1 MAETLRWGILGT
13 GGIARKF
20 AAQLPHSETGELV
33 AVGSRQEEAA
43 IAFANEFGGAPRSPY
58 QGLLADPRVDAIY
71 NSLPNSLH
79 AEWTIRALEAGK
91 HVLCEK
97 PIAVNAAQAREMFAA
112 AERTGRTLVEAFM
125 YRSHPAVQQFLALI
139 REGAIGPVKL
149 IRANFSFQREADPRD
164 VRYQPSLAGGSIM
177 DVGCY
182 CVNFA
187 RAIADSEPTAMHAL
201 AHLHD
206 TGVDEYAA
214 GVLKFDDDVLCTF
227 TSGMTINSDLHTFVA
242 GRDGHMAFEAPWFSG
257 GKFTITRRG
266 AKPET
271 IHVATHSHYYAME
284 ADAFAATVLDGAPPA
299 ITADDSIGN
308 MVALDALRRSA
319 GLAY

>member
-1 MAETLRWGILGT
+1 MDTLRWGILGT

-20 AAQLPHSETGELV
+20 AAQLPKSDRGTLV
-33 AVGSRQEEAA
+33 AVASRQEEAA

-58 QGLLADPRVDAIY
+58 AGLLADPHVEAVY

-79 AEWTIRALEAGK
+79 AEWTIRALESGK

-97 PIAVNAAQAREMFAA
+97 PIAATAAEARDMFAA
-112 AERTGRTLVEAFM
+112 AERTGCTLVEAFM
-125 YRSHPAVQQFLALI
+125 YRGHPAVQRFLALV
-139 REGAIGPVKL
+139 REGAIGPIKL
-149 IRANFSFQREADPRD
+149 IRSNFTFQRDADPLD
-164 VRYQPSLAGGSIM
+164 VRYQPLLAGGSIM

-187 RAIADSEPTAMHAL
+187 RAIAGSEPNETHAI
-201 AHLHD
+201 AHLYD

-214 GVLKFDDDVLCTF
+214 GLLKFDDDVLCTF
-227 TSGMTINSDLHTFVA
+227 TCGMTIQSDLHTFVA
-242 GRDGHMAFEAPWFSG
+242 GRDGHLAIDSPWFSG
-257 GKFTITRRG
+257 GKFTLVRRG
-266 AKPET
+266 EKPET
-271 IHVATHSHYYAME
+271 ITVDASSNYYAAE

-299 ITADDSIGN
+299 ISPQDSIGN
-308 MVALDALRRSA
+308 MVALDGLRRSA